1 MVLEEILRISPRDAL
16 AHYRASRFSPKP
28 RIEPWHA
35 AVLGCAAAVFVVLFF
50 LAFAGLR
57 QEDFH
62 YPTLAAGAVGGAL
75 PFVWFEMQRRDYR
88 REFMRHLEQI
98 RDLSDDEARQIL
110 EREFGHS

>member
-1 MVLEEILRISPRDAL
+1 MLRYL
-16 AHYRASRFSPKP
+16 AAQRPCSLCCSS
-28 RIEPWHA
+28 
-35 AVLGCAAAVFVVLFF
+35 